1 MICANTDD
9 TSRIVGERQLR
20 TLKDLGKSL
29 AKMQTVIEVYQN
41 ALRVLENNQK
51 DFPFAFLH
59 KIDNEGRYADII
71 AYAGINHDQTIL
83 PSHID
88 LLNSAEDNSR
98 FLQRLQQKR
107 NCCFGK

>member
-1 MICANTDD
+1 
-9 TSRIVGERQLR
+9 
-20 TLKDLGKSL
+20 
-29 AKMQTVIEVYQN
+29 MQTVIEVYQN

-71 AYAGINHDQTIL
+71 AYAGINQDQPIL

-88 LLNSAEDNSR
+88 LLNSNPKR
-98 FLQRLQQKR
+98 QQIFATPSTKR
-107 NCCFGK
+107 KLLFQK